1 MASLHHEHRVPLYHL
16 KGREVEKQQVTSRLC
31 SKCRDGNKSSKRYDL
46 YFIDLIEISQQRTV
60 YCYDC
65 MNGIINDRVK
75 GSISEIR
82 DELNLL
88 RVIQPSGVYVDPFS
102 VSCGL

>member
-1 MASLHHEHRVPLYHL
+1 M
-16 KGREVEKQQVTSRLC
+16 TSRLC
-31 SKCRDGNKSSKRYDL
+31 SKCRDGNKSSKRYDDL